1 MPAAFIM
8 KGVQMMNFVKAAQIS
23 ELTPGN
29 KLKVTVEGKTILL
42 ANIGGNCYALDN
54 KCPHLGGSL
63 AEGNLDGENIV
74 CPKHGAIFNLKTG
87 KNMGVAKILFLKITP
102 NDAKT
107 YPVKVEGGD
116 ILVGI
121 D

>member
-1 MPAAFIM
+1 MKFI
-8 KGVQMMNFVKAAQIS
+8 KAAQTS

-42 ANIGGNCYALDN
+42 ANIDGTFYAIDN

-63 AEGNLDGENIV
+63 SDGNLDGENIV
-74 CPKHGAIFNLKTG
+74 CPKHGAIFSLKSG

-107 YPVKVEGGD
+107 YPVKIEGYD
-116 ILVGI
+116 ILIGI